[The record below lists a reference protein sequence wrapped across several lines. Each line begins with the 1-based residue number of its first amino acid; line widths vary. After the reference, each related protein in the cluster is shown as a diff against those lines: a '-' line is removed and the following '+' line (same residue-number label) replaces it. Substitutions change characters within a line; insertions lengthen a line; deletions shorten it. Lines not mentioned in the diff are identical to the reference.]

1 MLLTCLH
8 LISWSLYVYVRHELQ
23 TTLCVSWLLLKPLS
37 VRWRHWHGFLSLSRS
52 FNVVSAYYTHT
63 LIALVLMLMYRRAEW
78 KRSRFRKPLSVRRRH
93 CRTAFLFCLRQVKF
107 SRPCS
112 TLDVKI
118 WPKCDY
124 WYLNPKVRGVTKK
137 GLLKSW
143 SVLQLWCVFRPFRT
157 HPLPFRT
164 MKSRLGRQGKRSE
177 HSPVLTGQ
185 PRF

>member
-8 LISWSLYVYVRHELQ
+8 FISWSLYVYVRHELQ

-112 TLDVKI
+112 TLEVEIETVIIDI
-118 WPKCDY
+118 WVLKY
-124 WYLNPKVRGVTKK
+124 RVSQKKV
-137 GLLKSW
+137 
-143 SVLQLWCVFRPFRT
+143 FYD
-157 HPLPFRT
+157 
-164 MKSRLGRQGKRSE
+164 LGRSFSFGVCSDLPELAPCLFGR
-177 HSPVLTGQ
+177 
-185 PRF
+185 